1 MLLEIE
7 KRVDIGVAPEL
18 SWALL
23 RDIPQLTQCI
33 PRVTALEE
41 IAPDQR
47 YATTISDKI
56 GPFRVTIPVQIEIQ
70 AIEPPRRIVAAI
82 SGHDA
87 KGQARLKGSLE
98 AVVDPVGISTQLLVL
113 MRLDVLGKLASL
125 GAAPMRRRAD
135 QIFDEFIA
143 CVSARLTDPTTREEA
158 ADDRAERV

>member
-1 MLLEIE
+1 VLLEIE
-7 KRVDIGVAPEL
+7 KRATIGVAPE
-18 SWALL
+18 SAWALL
-23 RDIPQLTQCI
+23 RDLPQLTRCI
-33 PRVTALEE
+33 PRVTGLEE

-56 GPFRVTIPVQIEIQ
+56 GPFQVTVPVQIEIQ

-87 KGQARLKGSLE
+87 RGQARLKGNLE
-98 AVVDPVGISTQLLVL
+98 AVVDVVGSSTQLLIL

-143 CVSARLTDPTTREEA
+143 CVSARLAGSTKR
-158 ADDRAERV
+158 

>member
-7 KRVDIGVAPEL
+7 KRAEIGVEPEAA
-18 SWALL
+18 WALL
-23 RDIPQLTQCI
+23 RDIPQLTRCI
-33 PRVTALEE
+33 PHVTDLDEL
-41 IAPDQR
+41 APDQR
-47 YATTISDKI
+47 FAATISDKI
-56 GPFRVTIPVQIEIQ
+56 GPFRVTVPVQIEIQ

-98 AVVDPVGISTQLLVL
+98 AAVDPAGSSTQLAVT
-113 MRLDVLGKLASL
+113 MRIDVLGKLASL

-143 CVSARLTDPTTREEA
+143 CVSARLTNPTNR
-158 ADDRAERV
+158 

>member
-7 KRVDIGVAPEL
+7 KRADVGVAPE
-18 SWALL
+18 SAWALL

-33 PRVTALEE
+33 PHVTGLDE

-47 YATTISDKI
+47 FAATITDKI
-56 GPFRVTIPVQIEIQ
+56 GPFRVTVPVDIEIQ

-98 AVVDPVGISTQLLVL
+98 AVVDPAGSSTNLVIL

-143 CVSARLTDPTTREEA
+143 CVSARLAAPTKQ
-158 ADDRAERV
+158 